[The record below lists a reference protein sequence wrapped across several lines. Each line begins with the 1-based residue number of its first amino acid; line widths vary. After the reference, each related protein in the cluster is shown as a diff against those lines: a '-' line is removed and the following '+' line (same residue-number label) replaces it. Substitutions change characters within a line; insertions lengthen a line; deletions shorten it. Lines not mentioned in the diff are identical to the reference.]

1 MSDGSFID
9 RCYTHQPMANHHRQ
23 LGTIGLL
30 FASIGGILG
39 SGWLFGPLYA
49 VQYAGPAALISWI
62 IGGVAIAMIA
72 LTFAEVAARFPLNG
86 GITRLALLSYGR
98 TTGFLTSLCTWFAFT
113 VVIAAEVQATL
124 QYASIYLPWLST
136 KASDG
141 THPLTIQG
149 FVVAAGLWA
158 VFSFITWTGIKW
170 FARVNGILTWIKI
183 ILIGVVSVTLMSLS
197 FEWTMFDDIKEG
209 GFAPDGMRG
218 IFHALSYGGVIYAFT
233 GFQHAVVAAGESK
246 KPQRDIPIAVVGSIL
261 VCMILYLAIQVAFI
275 GAMRESSVPHGW
287 AALTFK
293 DQVGPLAGLAITLGA
308 SWLFIMIFA
317 GAIVSPLGAGL
328 IDLGS
333 SMRIAMG
340 MTHDG
345 YFPKRL
351 GRVGRFGTP
360 GLILVLSFPIG
371 LFLFLPFPGWQDLV
385 AFLASIAILA
395 YMMGPLAVIALRRQ
409 FPDHPFTFRLPW
421 AHLLCPITFI
431 ICGLLIYW
439 SGWSV
444 VWKLGISFG
453 SCSLIFVLIKKTA
466 GESIDF
472 LASIWIWPF
481 LGGLIALTMLGGHG
495 GMNLIPFG
503 WDIASVA
510 GWSLACYLMALR
522 CAIAPPL
529 AAKYLQDIHA
539 AQQDG
544 EENPEFGP

>member
-1 MSDGSFID
+1 
-9 RCYTHQPMANHHRQ
+9 MANHHRQ

-275 GAMRESSVPHGW
+275 GAMAGIQRSSWMGS
-287 AALTFK
+287 L
-293 DQVGPLAGLAITLGA
+293 
-308 SWLFIMIFA
+308 
-317 GAIVSPLGAGL
+317 
-328 IDLGS
+328 DLQG
-333 SMRIAMG
+333 
-340 MTHDG
+340 
-345 YFPKRL
+345 
-351 GRVGRFGTP
+351 
-360 GLILVLSFPIG
+360 
-371 LFLFLPFPGWQDLV
+371 PGWSACWTGYHARRL
-385 AFLASIAILA
+385 
-395 YMMGPLAVIALRRQ
+395 LAVHHDLRRC
-409 FPDHPFTFRLPW
+409 DRVTS
-421 AHLLCPITFI
+421 
-431 ICGLLIYW
+431 W
-439 SGWSV
+439 SGPDRS
-444 VWKLGISFG
+444 
-453 SCSLIFVLIKKTA
+453 
-466 GESIDF
+466 
-472 LASIWIWPF
+472 WIQH
-481 LGGLIALTMLGGHG
+481 ANCHGH
-495 GMNLIPFG
+495 
-503 WDIASVA
+503 DS
-510 GWSLACYLMALR
+510 
-522 CAIAPPL
+522 
-529 AAKYLQDIHA
+529 
-539 AQQDG
+539 
-544 EENPEFGP
+544 